1 MTEWQRVAD
10 LVSSIRTTDFSQ
22 RLATFL
28 KTELHCDQ
36 LLLLGCR
43 ADKHPI
49 YLYDCID
56 TKREFLF
63 HHYLMDSYLQDPFYL
78 HAQQATD
85 DGLWRLQDLFDSAK
99 ARKSY
104 QQLFTEKTGLHDE
117 FCLSF
122 KLESNR
128 WIVLF
133 IGYREPNQARYQT
146 SYKKLVQLQGL
157 LSAFIRQHWGQD
169 SFVLSS
175 ASSEKTGL
183 QHQLSQAFSCFGQQL
198 LTDKEQQIACLLL
211 QGFDSEDIA
220 QQLNIAVGTV
230 KNHRKKIYA
239 KLQIGSLSELFQLFL
254 THLLAS

>member
-1 MTEWQRVAD
+1 MAD
-10 LVSSIRTTDFSQ
+10 SGGLISSIRTIDLSQ
-22 RLATFL
+22 RLAAFL

-43 ADKHPI
+43 ADKHPV
-49 YLYDCID
+49 YLYDCIV

-63 HHYLMDSYLQDPFYL
+63 HHYLMDSDLQDPFYL

-99 ARKSY
+99 ARKNY
-104 QQLFTEKTGLHDE
+104 QKLFTEKTGLHDE
-117 FCLSF
+117 LCLSF
-122 KLESNR
+122 KLEPKH

-146 SYKKLVQLQGL
+146 SYEVVTRLQAL
-157 LSAFIRQHWGQD
+157 LSSLVRQHWVQD

-183 QHQLSQAFSCFGQQL
+183 QYQLNQAFSCFGQ
-198 LTDKEQQIACLLL
+198 
-211 QGFDSEDIA
+211 
-220 QQLNIAVGTV
+220 
-230 KNHRKKIYA
+230 
-239 KLQIGSLSELFQLFL
+239 
-254 THLLAS
+254 

>member
-10 LVSSIRTTDFSQ
+10 LVSSIRTIDFSQ
-22 RLATFL
+22 RLAAFL

-49 YLYDCID
+49 YLYDCIE

-78 HAQQATD
+78 RAQQATD
-85 DGLWRLQDLFDSAK
+85 DGLWRLQDLFDSAN

-104 QQLFTEKTGLHDE
+104 QKYFTEKTGLHDE

-122 KLESNR
+122 KLEPKR

-133 IGYREPNQARYQT
+133 IGYREPNQSRY
-146 SYKKLVQLQGL
+146 L
-157 LSAFIRQHWGQD
+157 
-169 SFVLSS
+169 
-175 ASSEKTGL
+175 
-183 QHQLSQAFSCFGQQL
+183 
-198 LTDKEQQIACLLL
+198 
-211 QGFDSEDIA
+211 
-220 QQLNIAVGTV
+220 
-230 KNHRKKIYA
+230 
-239 KLQIGSLSELFQLFL
+239 
-254 THLLAS
+254 